1 MSLNIIDDPDKNLSL
16 RTLAMPKD
24 TNANGDIFGGWLL
37 SLMDIA
43 GASCAK
49 RHANKRVVTVGAESM
64 KFLKPVQVGDE
75 VSCYTKITKIG
86 NTSIAI
92 EIDVW
97 IRRFPDVS
105 DIKVI
110 TGHFTYVTINENRQ
124 KVPVKS

>member
-1 MSLNIIDDPDKNLSL
+1 MSLNIIDDPDKALSL

-37 SLMDIA
+37 SLMDIS

-49 RHANKRVVTVGAESM
+49 LFANKCVVTVGAESM
-64 KFLKPVQVGDE
+64 KFLKPVHVGDE
-75 VSCYTKITKIG
+75 VSCYTKIIKVGT
-86 NTSIAI
+86 TSITV

-97 IRRFPDVS
+97 VRRFPDVA

-110 TGHFTYVTINENRQ
+110 TGVFTYVTINEKRE